1 MKPPANPHY
10 RHRFPAEIISHAVCL
25 YHVLS
30 LQDVVTKALAVPPFG
45 LLGLTRP
52 PPVGAGD
59 TERQLGSEA

>member
-30 LQDVVTKALAVPPFG
+30 LQDVVTKALAVPVRSARLDATAARWSG
-45 LLGLTRP
+45 
-52 PPVGAGD
+52 
-59 TERQLGSEA
+59 